1 MKESTQE
8 MAYISKLSG
17 SEGRK
22 FKKNVKKVTWSSQL
36 ETVRVL
42 TPEIGHS
49 KFRVFRVREEEE
61 GDSTIKTLL

>member
-1 MKESTQE
+1 

-22 FKKNVKKVTWSSQL
+22 LKKNVKKVSWSSEL

-61 GDSTIKTLL
+61 GDSTRKTVL